1 MISKLDITAIHGKL
15 TPKTKK
21 YVNAKIGG
29 LDKYV
34 PKNAKESLHAEVKLK
49 EVKTKDKVKYA
60 CEVIMHLPG
69 AQVTTNA
76 RGESA
81 EASIDEAEAKLKI
94 QLKKYKEK
102 HGGPQFHHKVISYLK
117 RR

>member
-1 MISKLDITAIHGKL
+1 MIKKLEISGIHTKL
-15 TPKTKK
+15 TDKTENYIK
-21 YVNAKIGG
+21 AKIGG

-34 PKNAKESLHAEVKLK
+34 PKNARSSQHVEVKLK
-49 EVKTKDKVKYA
+49 EAKSKQKLNFE
-60 CEVIMHLPG
+60 CEVIMYLPHT
-69 AQVTTNA
+69 QLTTKA
-76 RGESA
+76 RGSTP
-81 EASIDEAEAKLKI
+81 EAAIDEAEAKLKI